1 MAAGQET
8 ILLHELSSQPPYG
21 LVLNIGSVE
30 VINFFP
36 FVEEEMLMRKF
47 YELMSAQGP
56 CKKAR
61 LTKLPRSL
69 LDKTSTIKNT
79 EQVLEQLPQVISALD
94 AHMDS
99 GLQSVPHLET
109 VIQLLANM
117 ESCQLKPLS
126 KAQFSR
132 EGADQ
137 PPDAG

>member
-1 MAAGQET
+1 MAAP
-8 ILLHELSSQPPYG
+8 S
-21 LVLNIGSVE
+21 GSTSGGGKE
-30 VINFFP
+30 G
-36 FVEEEMLMRKF
+36 
-47 YELMSAQGP
+47 SAKAIVADQITQA
-56 CKKAR
+56 AR

-69 LDKTSTIKNT
+69 LDKTFTIKNT

-126 KAQFSR
+126 KAQFSC
-132 EGADQ
+132 EGAEILDQ
-137 PPDAG
+137 PPEAD